1 MVVPRGL
8 RDRDGRPI
16 VNTAVAR
23 TFNNVTGLN
32 FPLFGPWG
40 RYYPWF
46 GNGFG
51 WNYGF
56 VSYNPF
62 IYGNTAW
69 LWNRYGFYDPY
80 GMYGYG
86 SDPYG
91 YYDPYGYGGY
101 ERNQPQ
107 TQQVGQ
113 PTGSLRLRVSPSEAK
128 VYVDGTLMGVVDDFD
143 GLSHHLDI
151 APGAH
156 TIEFRADG
164 YETYSTTVNVEI
176 GRTVTLRASLN
187 RKK

>member
-16 VNTAVAR
+16 INTAVAR

-56 VSYNPF
+56 VSYSPF

-86 SDPYG
+86 
-91 YYDPYGYGGY
+91 YDPNGTTI
-101 ERNQPQ
+101 R
-107 TQQVGQ
+107 
-113 PTGSLRLRVSPSEAK
+113 TGTAAMSGISRRLSRWASPPDRCGCA
-128 VYVDGTLMGVVDDFD
+128 
-143 GLSHHLDI
+143 
-151 APGAH
+151 
-156 TIEFRADG
+156 
-164 YETYSTTVNVEI
+164 
-176 GRTVTLRASLN
+176 
-187 RKK
+187 

>member
-1 MVVPRGL
+1 MVMPRGA
-8 RDRDGRPI
+8 RDRDGRTL
-16 VNTAVAR
+16 VHTAVPR
-23 TFNNVTGLN
+23 DYSVTGLD

-40 RYYPWF
+40 RYFPWF
-46 GNGFG
+46 GTGFG

-80 GMYGYG
+80 GLYGY
-86 SDPYG
+86 DPYG
-91 YYDPYGYGGY
+91 YYSPYGYDNGY
-101 ERNQPQ
+101 GRNERQA
-107 TQQVGQ
+107 QQVGQ
-113 PTGSLRLRVSPSEAK
+113 PTGSLRLRVNPSGAK
-128 VYVDGTLMGVVDDFD
+128 VYVDGTLMGLVDDFD

-151 APGAH
+151 PAGSH

-164 YETYSTTVNVEI
+164 YETYTTNITVEL